1 MVNAWVSWYYGD
13 YMRDTGHL
21 SLVEDGA
28 YRRLLDHY
36 YATRKPLPAIAE
48 QLQRICRAVADEEK
62 EAVLIVVQQFFILE
76 ADGYH
81 NRRADEEI
89 AKALEISGKRRAAA
103 KKRHASASMQPPVS
117 APAIA
122 TAIAP
127 TTTITPS
134 IPYPPVA
141 MKENECAVSPSVP
154 QTPAEWEAFFIHR
167 GFPSHKVRGNIK
179 LAGLFRQWIAQALS
193 VDLVGHA
200 CDTADAKR
208 GSPPANPVYYG
219 GFVEELAAH
228 GKGQRMGSRQQQG
241 SPVQKRLAKAAPR
254 FNDGNFEKQDYHAGV
269 APDGRF

>member
-62 EAVLIVVQQFFILE
+62 EAVLTIIQQFFILE
-76 ADGYH
+76 GDGYH

-89 AKALEISGKRRAAA
+89 AKALDISGKRRAAA
-103 KKRHASASMQPPVS
+103 KKRHTLASVQPPVNT
-117 APAIA
+117 PAIA
-122 TAIAP
+122 IAIAS
-127 TTTITPS
+127 TTTATSSIPHPS
-134 IPYPPVA
+134 IAVG
-141 MKENECAVSPSVP
+141 ENERAVSPSIP
-154 QTPAEWEAFFIHR
+154 QAPAEWEAFFIHR

-179 LAGLFRQWIAQALS
+179 LTGLFRQWIAHKLS
-193 VDLVGHA
+193 MDLVGHA

-228 GKGQRMGSRQQQG
+228 GKARRIDPQRQQG
-241 SPVQKRLAKAAPR
+241 TPVQKRLAKAAPR
-254 FNDGNFEKQDYHAGV
+254 FNHGHFEKQDYYAGV
-269 APDGRF
+269 ASDGRF